1 MEDIHLKGE
10 IEQIKK
16 EKEQAK
22 DEEEEGQKER
32 VDPGFRK
39 SHGREPLRLAP
50 GKKKVCLC
58 TKLLR
63 PVLKILIG

>member
-1 MEDIHLKGE
+1 MRKRRG
-10 IEQIKK
+10 K
-16 EKEQAK
+16 
-22 DEEEEGQKER
+22 KER

>member
-22 DEEEEGQKER
+22 DEEEEGQKGKSRPR
-32 VDPGFRK
+32 V
-39 SHGREPLRLAP
+39 
-50 GKKKVCLC
+50 
-58 TKLLR
+58 
-63 PVLKILIG
+63 